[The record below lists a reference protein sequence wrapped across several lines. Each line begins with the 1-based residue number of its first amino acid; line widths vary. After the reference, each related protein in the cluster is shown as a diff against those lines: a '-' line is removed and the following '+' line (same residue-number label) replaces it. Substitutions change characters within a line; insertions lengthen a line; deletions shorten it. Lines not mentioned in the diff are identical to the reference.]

1 MATERATTRRT
12 IGPSIGTPGFPRLG
26 GTDSASLEPI
36 IDASPTHARRPLA
49 GLVAAAILATA
60 TLVLS
65 VAPVAAAGGAGFVD
79 MANGYRTDSGRTPVR
94 IDDRIDAIAAERAD
108 EMAEAGEIGH
118 DFTELRRK
126 FDRAGVCWQ
135 GFGEIVARN
144 GSGTFADFG
153 DQWWNSPGHRS
164 VMLGDY
170 THASGALQT
179 DGERWYAVMIFVK
192 LCNADTAGFSDIR
205 DSKFYDD
212 IVWLVDERITAGCS
226 STRFCPDGLV
236 TRGQMATF
244 VSRAMD
250 LPSTGRDFFVDDDGQ
265 QARGQHQPIRARG
278 DHRRDAR
285 RRASA
290 PTASSAAPRWRPS
303 WRARSICRRPTRD
316 WFDDDDGNS
325 HESAIN
331 RVAEAGITN
340 GCGPRSYC
348 PSGAVTRG
356 QMAAFLHRA
365 FD

>member
-1 MATERATTRRT
+1 V
-12 IGPSIGTPGFPRLG
+12 
-26 GTDSASLEPI
+26 
-36 IDASPTHARRPLA
+36 A
-49 GLVAAAILATA
+49 GLTLAAATLGLTA
-60 TLVLS
+60 
-65 VAPVAAAGGAGFVD
+65 APVAAEGGTGFLD
-79 MANGYRTDSGRTPVR
+79 MANGYRTESDRTPVR
-94 IDDRIDAIAAERAD
+94 MDARIDAIAEERAD
-108 EMAEAGEIGH
+108 EMVADGELGH
-118 DFTELRRK
+118 DFTDLRRK
-126 FDRAGVCWQ
+126 FDRDGVCWQ
-135 GFGEIVARN
+135 GFGEIVAYN
-144 GSGTFADFG
+144 GSGDFADFG
-153 DQWWNSPGHRS
+153 DQWWNSPGHKS

-170 THASGALQT
+170 THASGARLYSEE
-179 DGERWYAVMIFVK
+179 DEGWYGVMIFVK
-192 LCNADTAGFSDIR
+192 LCNAETAGFSDIR

-250 LPSTGRDFFVDDDGQ
+250 LPSTAHDFFVDDEGNKHEANINRFAREEITSGCSASRFCPDGLVSRAQ
-265 QARGQHQPIRARG
+265 MATFLARALSLPPA
-278 DHRRDAR
+278 
-285 RRASA
+285 
-290 PTASSAAPRWRPS
+290 
-303 WRARSICRRPTRD
+303 TRD